1 MSETPALDPGLYEL
15 LVTTGLAATLGDQ
28 AHDAHDRTFADVD
41 AADAPHVLTQH
52 LSTVISRTL
61 SSLPVEEQIDTAN
74 RLLQTIPEVVGAE
87 TVTSGPQLLTSV
99 TAPMTPPP
107 LRPSTPLADVALFTN
122 SRNDPQL
129 GSELRLEM
137 ASADHID
144 LLCAFVQWSG
154 IRVLENSLRAAA
166 ERGVPIRV
174 LTTTYIGATDRRA
187 LDYFVRE
194 LGAEVRVN
202 YDSQSTHLHA
212 KAWMFHRKSDFP
224 TAYVGSSNMSR
235 AALVDGLEW
244 NVRLS
249 KHATPTLLDKFSST
263 FATYWDDPAFAPYD
277 PDTDAEYLDQM
288 LAKNGAR
295 RSDGEVNVSLLD
307 VRPYPHQ
314 QIMLDDLQSERETHD
329 RHRNLLIAATGTG
342 KTVIAALDYK
352 RLAAG
357 GPQPSLLF
365 IAHRKEILEQALR
378 TYREVLK
385 DGAFGELFVDGA
397 RPTRGR
403 HVFAS
408 VQSISR
414 EAELE
419 RWAPDH
425 FDIVVVDEF
434 HHAEATTYRR
444 LLDHFA
450 PRELL
455 GLTATPE
462 RADGVNVANYYF
474 DGRSASELR
483 LWDAL
488 KADLLVPFHY
498 FGTADGCDLQGI
510 RFTRGRYDLGQLSA
524 VYTGNDARARI
535 VLQTVADKITDP
547 TRMKA
552 LGFCV
557 SVDHAH
563 YMADVFNAAGI
574 PSLALSGE
582 SRSGERREGLQRLRD
597 GEIACI
603 FAVDI
608 FNEGLDIPMIDTVL
622 MLRPT
627 QSATIFLQQLGRG
640 LRRTEGKA
648 VLTVL
653 DFVGLQHENFRFD
666 LKYRA
671 LTGLSRNRLEKSI
684 RNKFPFLPPGSQIV
698 FDEVAEEIVLRNVRQ
713 QLRLSTKD
721 LVADV
726 RQHLPEE
733 TSPSRY
739 ALGSYLHDAERS
751 LADVYGSSDR
761 AFQGEKQPASW
772 KALVD
777 WAFPSDAVRVAD
789 PEVTPL
795 FKKVANLA
803 HVDDQHR
810 IDRYRELLTAHALP
824 GDLEVDLTAA
834 MLYFTFWPAGN
845 SGGIRAGLDRLR
857 SLPELVKEVTQ
868 ILDYRETEI
877 RTLPQPLPGALRISP
892 LRSHAQ
898 YSREE
903 LLAGLGLGTLDPGA
917 PGAIREGVKW
927 IPSLRTD
934 ALLVTLKKSE
944 ADYSPTTLYHDYAIN
959 QELFHWESQSTT
971 STSSPTGLRYQQHRE
986 QGSHVVL
993 FVRRAKTGDIG
1004 TEPYTCLGTAQFQ
1017 SCEGSKPMQIVW
1029 KLDRQAPVELYLEAR
1044 AAA

>member
-1 MSETPALDPGLYEL
+1 ME
-15 LVTTGLAATLGDQ
+15 
-28 AHDAHDRTFADVD
+28 
-41 AADAPHVLTQH
+41 
-52 LSTVISRTL
+52 
-61 SSLPVEEQIDTAN
+61 
-74 RLLQTIPEVVGAE
+74 
-87 TVTSGPQLLTSV
+87 
-99 TAPMTPPP
+99 PPP
-107 LRPSTPLADVALFTN
+107 HRPSTPLSDVALFTN
-122 SRNDPQL
+122 SRSDPQL

-154 IRVLENSLRAAA
+154 IRVLDDALRAAA
-166 ERGVPIRV
+166 ERGVTIRV

-212 KAWMFHRKSDFP
+212 KAWMFLRNSGFP

-249 KHATPTLLDKFSST
+249 KHVTPSLLDKFSST

-277 PDTDAEYLDQM
+277 PDTDAEYLDMM

-295 RSDGEVNVSLLD
+295 RGDGEVNVSLLD

-314 QIMLDDLQSERETHD
+314 QIMLDDLQSERETHN
-329 RHRNLLIAATGTG
+329 RHQNLLIAATGTG
-342 KTVIAALDYK
+342 KTVVAALDYK
-352 RLAAG
+352 RLAQG
-357 GPQPSLLF
+357 GQRPSLLF

-378 TYREVLK
+378 TYRDVLK
-385 DGAFGELFVDGA
+385 DGSFGELFVDGT
-397 RPTRGR
+397 RPIRGR

-408 VQSISR
+408 VQSMSR
-414 EAELE
+414 DAELE
-419 RWAPDH
+419 KWDPGR
-425 FDIVVVDEF
+425 FDVVVVDEF
-434 HHAEATTYRR
+434 HHAEAVTYRR
-444 LLDHFA
+444 LLDHFT

-474 DGRSASELR
+474 DGRVASELR

-498 FGTADGCDLQGI
+498 FGIADGCDLQGI

-535 VLQTVADKITDP
+535 ILQAVADKVTVP
-547 TRMKA
+547 SQMKA

-557 SVDHAH
+557 SVDHAR

-582 SRSGERREGLQRLRD
+582 SRSGERREGLKRLRD
-597 GEIACI
+597 GELACI
-603 FAVDI
+603 FAVDL

-653 DFVGLQHENFRFD
+653 DFVGLQNETFRFD

-684 RNKFPFLPPGSQIV
+684 RDKFPFLPPGSQIV
-698 FDEVAEEIVLRNVRQ
+698 FDEVAEDIVLHNVKQ
-713 QLRLSTKD
+713 QLRLATKD
-721 LVADV
+721 LVVDV
-726 RQHLPEE
+726 RQHLPAGTE
-733 TSPSRY
+733 PSSY
-739 ALGSYLHDAERS
+739 PLGSYLTDAERS
-751 LADVYGSSDR
+751 MADVYGSSDR
-761 AFQGEKQPASW
+761 TFRGEKQPASW

-777 WAFPSDAVRVAD
+777 WAFPADAKRITD
-789 PEVTPL
+789 PQVQAL
-795 FKKVANLA
+795 FRKVSNLA

-810 IDRYRELLTAHALP
+810 LDRYRELLTTEELP
-824 GDLEVDLTAA
+824 PGIDRSLSAA
-834 MLYFTFWPAGN
+834 MLYFTFWPSGHD
-845 SGGIRAGLDRLR
+845 GGIRAGLEELR
-857 SLPELVKEVTQ
+857 SLPDLVKEVQ
-868 ILDYRETEI
+868 QVLDYREATI
-877 RTLPQPLPGALRISP
+877 RTLPQPLPGILDTSP

-903 LLAGLGLGTLDPGA
+903 LLAGLGLGTLDPGT

-927 IPSLRTD
+927 MPSLKTD

-971 STSSPTGLRYQQHRE
+971 NAASPTGLRYRNHRE

-1017 SCEGSKPMQIVW
+1017 SSEGSRPMQIVW
-1029 KLDRQAPVELYLEAR
+1029 KLDRPAPVELYLEAR